1 MGITVNIWKEIPELK
16 NLKKYLSEKEI
27 LGLDSYE
34 KCAFGSQEYVDR
46 LVRDEKIYYLN
57 TNLENRNFILK
68 QALKLEKNEIKTF
81 LHSDNFITF
90 AKDMILFS
98 IRKYFDKTGAGHY
111 KFYEKLGMYYR
122 DYGFDSTQDRV
133 KLFLTA
139 LERGSVP
146 YVCFYK
152 DYLELQSIHNKDMIL
167 FVSKNENFSRNSKL
181 PTESIQKLKKELLEY
196 IKANNL
202 TIE

>member
-1 MGITVNIWKEIPELK
+1 MGFTVNMWNEIPELK

-27 LGLDSYE
+27 LGLDSHE
-34 KCAFGSQEYVDR
+34 KCIYGSKEYVDK
-46 LVRDEKIYYLN
+46 LINYEKTYYLN

-81 LHSDNFITF
+81 LHSDSFITF
-90 AKDMILFS
+90 IKDMILFS

-111 KFYEKLGMYYR
+111 KFYEQLGMYYR
-122 DYGFDSTQDRV
+122 DYSFDSTQDRV

-152 DYLELQSIHNKDMIL
+152 DYLELQSIRNKDMIL

-202 TIE
+202 TIN